1 MMMVVPG
8 LADLQLLSAGSVEDL
23 GTGHMNVPLTIYSVD
38 VVVDDEDVSEATEE
52 LMRWTSNQWQM
63 LLWRSRSQR
72 CLGVCCNQPQTSPQ
86 CP

>member
-8 LADLQLLSAGSVEDL
+8 LEELQLLSAESAKDL
-23 GTGHMNVPLTIYSVD
+23 GTGHINVLLLISSVG
-38 VVVDDEDVSEATEE
+38 VVVDDEDGREATKEY
-52 LMRWTSNQWQM
+52 MRWKNNQWQM

-72 CLGVCCNQPQTSPQ
+72 CLGMRCNHPQASPQ